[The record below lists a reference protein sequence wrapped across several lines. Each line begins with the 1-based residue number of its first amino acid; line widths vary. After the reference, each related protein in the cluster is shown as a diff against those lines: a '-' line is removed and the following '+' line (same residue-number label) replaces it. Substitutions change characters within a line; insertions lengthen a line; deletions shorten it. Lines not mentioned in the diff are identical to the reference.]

1 MALNRIS
8 SFLIVLLCLLTLL
21 PKTVYGVSESLG
33 ASAESIRTLL
43 SSAQLALT
51 DDPTSARTAFAE
63 AKNHYLQELS
73 TPITEF
79 STEINAAILA
89 DFAQA
94 SDALE
99 KGDAVSFA
107 RLRSQLWT
115 TLLNAGVLAVD
126 ANLVA
131 GNAKEAQQWLAI
143 REFRYATRSSRPTA
157 DAIVTINRLEKG
169 RANIEEARLA
179 VRSDLFDTYQARMI
193 DALRE
198 AIEAEGKSF
207 SVRRAELL
215 GLAQGY
221 FAILAPAYRGQ
232 KGEQSAA
239 EMTQRFQSLVTATS
253 QPEALSQQISA
264 LVDDFSNFRA
274 APLSASDQVRRA
286 GQLLRF
292 LNLVAVEYNRGVAN
306 GAVKSDLELREASTF
321 FDGARSA
328 FDDLYPLL
336 SESNPAVAEQ
346 SLQRLTS
353 LGLQV
358 DAALTHSAV
367 AEAEEIQTQVQ
378 ALNQQLQTIMP
389 VEWLEHD
396 SNADFDVI
404 RTALNTMEA
413 AVASGNYDLA
423 ESARLESYALLES
436 GPEARIQ
443 AFAARY
449 KTPIEEAFWYGQGE
463 VKGLAYLIE
472 NQASLATIKA
482 SRKTL
487 EQLLQ
492 NAQQAIEGTNSP
504 TAIATNAAIIVFREG
519 LEAVLIL
526 ASLMGSMK
534 AAANR
539 NLRKPMWWGV
549 IGAIVASVLT
559 WLLAQSLLTSLSRY
573 GEKLEAVVSLLA
585 IAVLLLITNWF
596 FHQSYW
602 TDHMANL
609 HSRKRGIL
617 SAGVSQWLGLA
628 VLGFTSVYREGF
640 ETVLFLQA
648 LVLEAGTWIVVVGTC
663 IGLAATLAIGWVLFR
678 LQVRMPY
685 KKMLIVTGIFIGV
698 VLLTMVGNT
707 VHIMQV
713 VGWLPLH
720 VIRWLDVPYW
730 LGLWFGIYPS
740 WEGLLLQFVAS
751 LFVIGSYFLAEY
763 LQKQGNKQKAQ
774 RNTKLPV
781 GQEA

>member
-1 MALNRIS
+1 MNRNS
-8 SFLIVLLCLLTLL
+8 SIFIVLLCLLMLL
-21 PKTVYGVSESLG
+21 PKIVYGASESLG

-43 SSAQLALT
+43 STAQLTLT
-51 DDPTSARTAFAE
+51 DDPTSARSSLGE
-63 AKNHYLQELS
+63 ANNLYLEDLS
-73 TPITEF
+73 APITQF
-79 STEINAAILA
+79 SPEIHTAILA

-94 SDALE
+94 SDALA
-99 KGDAVSFA
+99 KGDAVTFA

-115 TLLNAGVLAVD
+115 SLLHVGVLAVD
-126 ANLVA
+126 ANLVD

-143 REFRYATRSSRPTA
+143 REFRHATRSSRPTA
-157 DAIVTINRLEKG
+157 DATITINRLVNG
-169 RANIEEARLA
+169 RAGVEEARLA

-207 SVRRAELL
+207 NVRRAELL

-221 FAILAPAYRGQ
+221 FAILTPAYRGQ

-239 EMTQRFQSLVTATS
+239 EMTQRFQSLVAAAS
-253 QPEALSQQISA
+253 QSSALSQQISA
-264 LVDDFSNFRA
+264 LITDFSSFRA
-274 APLSASDQVRRA
+274 APLSANDQVRRA

-292 LNLVAVEYNRGVAN
+292 LKLVSVEYNRGVAN

-321 FDGARSA
+321 FEGARAA

-336 SESNPAVAEQ
+336 SESNPVEAGQ
-346 SLQRLTS
+346 SLQRLTT

-358 DAALTHSAV
+358 EAALTHSAV
-367 AEAEEIQTQVQ
+367 AESEVIQAQVQ
-378 ALNQQLQTIMP
+378 ELSQQLQTIMP

-413 AVASGNYDLA
+413 AVASGNYELA

-463 VKGLAYLIE
+463 VKGLAYLIKA
-472 NQASLATIKA
+472 QAPLTTIKA

-487 EQLLQ
+487 ERLLHD
-492 NAQQAIEGTNSP
+492 AQQAIEGTNSP

-534 AAANR
+534 AATSR
-539 NLRKPMWWGV
+539 TLRKPMWWGV
-549 IGAIVASVLT
+549 IGAVLASILT
-559 WLLAQSLLTSLSRY
+559 WLLAQSLLTSLARY
-573 GEKLEAVVSLLA
+573 GEKLEAVVSLIA

-628 VLGFTSVYREGF
+628 MLGFTSVYREGF

-648 LVLEAGTWIVVVGTC
+648 LVLEAGTWVVVAGTLV
-663 IGLAATLAIGWVLFR
+663 GLAATLAIGLVLFR

-685 KKMLIVTGIFIGV
+685 KKMLIVTGVFIGV

-720 VIRWLDVPYW
+720 VIRWLEVPYW

-740 WEGLLLQFVAS
+740 WEGIVLQLVAG

-763 LQKQGNKQKAQ
+763 LQKQGQKQKVQ
-774 RNTKLPV
+774 RNVKMAV
-781 GQEA
+781 VQEV